1 MLLVSEPNL
10 GEAEKAALTE
20 VIDSNWIT
28 MGSKVRDFEK
38 AFAEHH
44 GLNDAVA
51 LCSCTAGLHLVLA
64 ALEIGPGDQVL
75 VPSMSFVATANCVLY
90 VGATPVF
97 VDISDINRPLMS
109 IEDAER
115 KCNRQTRAVIIMH
128 YGGYLADRPAWQEFA
143 RAQDLYLIED
153 AAHAAGAVGA
163 GTFGHAAV
171 FSFYGNKN
179 MTTAEGGM
187 VTAPNPAVLE
197 RVRMLRGHGMSSGTH
212 QRLHARAPTY
222 DVTALGWN
230 YRMDEL
236 RAAIGITQLAS
247 LAGWNAIRSELSTL
261 YRELLARH
269 CPDVTV
275 PFTNINAASAH
286 HLLPAVLPASSNRE
300 AVMGRMRDQGVQT
313 SFHYPPIHQLSFYR
327 ANYPSPPLPRT
338 EAFACRELTLP
349 LHSKLSTLG
358 VAMVV
363 RVLADALT
371 A

>member
-10 GEAEKAALTE
+10 GEAEKAALTQ

-28 MGSKVRDFEK
+28 MGSKVRDFEQ

-44 GLNDAVA
+44 GSDNAVA
-51 LCSCTAGLHLVLA
+51 VCSCTAGLHLVLA
-64 ALEIGPGDQVL
+64 ALGIGTGHQVL

-90 VGATPVF
+90 VGAAPVF
-97 VDISDINRPLMS
+97 VDISGIDRPLMS

-115 KCNRQTRAVIIMH
+115 RCTRQTRAVIIMH
-128 YGGYLADRPAWQEFA
+128 YGGYLADRPAWQAFA
-143 RAQDLYLIED
+143 RAHDLCLIED
-153 AAHAAGAVGA
+153 AAHAAGVAGA
-163 GTFGHAAV
+163 GTFGDAAV

-187 VTAPNPAVLE
+187 VMAPDPAVRE

-212 QRLHARAPTY
+212 ERLHVRAPTY

-236 RAAIGITQLAS
+236 RAAVGITQLAS
-247 LAGWNAIRSELSTL
+247 LAGWNAIRGELSTL
-261 YRELLARH
+261 YRELLARY
-269 CPDVTV
+269 CPEVTV
-275 PFTNINAASAH
+275 PFMDIKAVSAH
-286 HLLPAVLPASSNRE
+286 HLLPVVLPASSNRE

-327 ANYPSPPLPRT
+327 ANHPSPPLPQT
-338 EAFACRELTLP
+338 EAFGCRELTLP
-349 LHSKLSTLG
+349 LHSKLSTSD
-358 VAMVV
+358 VEFVV